1 MRFYFTFLPMLAL
14 ALLTGC
20 ATVSVERARNV
31 SSAGVAY
38 AQATAGVIDVA
49 MNASIDA
56 SSERQV
62 RSKPRPPVSE
72 SDQALRAAGLK
83 ELDSELARNVVT
95 YVRLKRSVNAVEAYF
110 EALQQLADGST
121 AEATETAVKSLAD
134 RINGLNSA
142 LEKSEGAKP
151 LISDEKKTAIGGLA
165 KLVAKQAHGALLA
178 RALERDAA
186 TVGRALALQ
195 ELVLK
200 AASDDIRANLNDA
213 AARFYTDR
221 IVSPYA
227 AGNIGAAWVED
238 RRSYLKAHAIG
249 NTTETISAAE
259 AAARQMQTVW
269 ERILS
274 GEYSAK
280 ELVASLKDTE
290 ELLGAVAALKDANAK
305 K

>member
-1 MRFYFTFLPMLAL
+1 MRFYCTLLSMLAL

-20 ATVSVERARNV
+20 ATVSVERAKNV
-31 SSAGVAY
+31 SSAGIAY

-62 RSKPRPPVSE
+62 RSKPRLPVSE
-72 SDQALRAAGLK
+72 SDQAVRAASLK
-83 ELDSELARNVVT
+83 ELDGELTKNVAI

-110 EALQQLADGST
+110 EALQQLADGAT

-134 RINGLNSA
+134 RINGLNNA
-142 LEKSEGAKP
+142 LDKSDSGRP
-151 LISDEKKTAIGGLA
+151 LISDEQRGAITGLA
-165 KLVAKQAHGALLA
+165 KLVVKQVHGALLA

-221 IVSPYA
+221 VVGPYMT
-227 AGNIGAAWVED
+227 GNLGAAWVED

-249 NTTETISAAE
+249 STTEAISAAE
-259 AAARQMQTVW
+259 AAARQIQTVW

-280 ELVASLKDTE
+280 ELTSTLKDTE
-290 ELLGAVAALKDANAK
+290 ELLVAVAALKDANGK